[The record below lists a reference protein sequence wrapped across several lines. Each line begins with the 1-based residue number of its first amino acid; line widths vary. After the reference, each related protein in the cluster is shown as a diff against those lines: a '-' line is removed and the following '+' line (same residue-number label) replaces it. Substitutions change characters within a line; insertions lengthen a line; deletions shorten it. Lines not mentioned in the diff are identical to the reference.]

1 MLDKIPIEFWKT
13 IKRVFE
19 PCCGKGNFVM
29 KIFEKFFNGLVELYP
44 DETKRCE
51 IIIKDCL
58 YYADL
63 TPLNVFIT
71 TEILK

>member
-1 MLDKIPIEFWKT
+1 
-13 IKRVFE
+13 
-19 PCCGKGNFVM
+19 M
-29 KIFEKFFNGLVELYP
+29 KIFEKFFNGLVLLYP
-44 DETKRCE
+44 DIKKRCD
-51 IIIKDCL
+51 IIIKNCL